1 METVAERAPN
11 QTVELTTVALE
22 VPVDMA
28 PYINREADRLKQY
41 ALLLYPYVQAG
52 DISRGR
58 AAEIL
63 GMHKLDLIE
72 LYGEMGLPYFQ
83 ETPEEL
89 LKDLETLKK
98 LKNQLSADEG

>member
-1 METVAERAPN
+1 MEMIAERAPY
-11 QTVELTTVALE
+11 QAVELTTVALE
-22 VPVDMA
+22 VPVEMA

-41 ALLLYPYVQAG
+41 ALLIYPYVQAG

-63 GMHKLDLIE
+63 GIHKLELIE

-83 ETPEEL
+83 ETPEDL
-89 LKDLETLKK
+89 RKDLETLKRWRK
-98 LKNQLSADEG
+98 RG